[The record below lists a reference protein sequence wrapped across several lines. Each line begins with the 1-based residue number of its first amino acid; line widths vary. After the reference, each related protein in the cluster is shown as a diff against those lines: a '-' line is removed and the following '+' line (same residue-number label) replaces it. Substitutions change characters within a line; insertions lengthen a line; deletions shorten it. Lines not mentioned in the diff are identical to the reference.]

1 MISYHEHWQQTH
13 VESTEPAQRERD
25 GGGGQQECEP
35 QMVANYT
42 TMRAPAR
49 TKELIAARDGE
60 TLSRETLNLS
70 TYLPPT
76 FCLVKWDGGFRNN
89 WKKCLRG
96 GVGIGNSAER
106 GMWAGKRYNSTP
118 IMLKRLMRAAPSSHK
133 SPSSPG
139 VDNLLGNFLMLLIVS
154 AAEWLW
160 REYWRGWQVRDKWEY
175 SQQLHFK
182 MQSDSTQGPSF
193 FWITAFWDILNVIRV
208 SFWSLEH
215 SPVQILFKH
224 LWLLWTCGFIHN
236 RWHWGGSPHA
246 CHRRPSPAFWGA
258 KASFTLARLR
268 MGIVQASG
276 WRSVTS
282 LQFSC
287 VKTHFLLY
295 LLWLITTFSKKMHH
309 IIYHHNLS
317 GLSWPSQ
324 GHNKVPFY
332 GETRRNGFTWR
343 PMSCMI

>member
-1 MISYHEHWQQTH
+1 MWR
-13 VESTEPAQRERD
+13 AQSQPRERERD

-35 QMVANYT
+35 QMVANYK
-42 TMRAPAR
+42 TMRVPAR

-106 GMWAGKRYNSTP
+106 GMWAGERYNSTP

-133 SPSSPG
+133 SSSSPG
-139 VDNLLGNFLMLLIVS
+139 LDNLLGNFLMLLIVS
-154 AAEWLW
+154 AAEWLR
-160 REYWRGWQVRDKWEY
+160 REYWRGWQVGDKWEY

-193 FWITAFWDILNVIRV
+193 FWIKAFWDILNVIRV

-215 SPVQILFKH
+215 SSVPLNPVQ
-224 LWLLWTCGFIHN
+224 
-236 RWHWGGSPHA
+236 
-246 CHRRPSPAFWGA
+246 
-258 KASFTLARLR
+258 
-268 MGIVQASG
+268 
-276 WRSVTS
+276 TS
-282 LQFSC
+282 LATVDLWIHTQQMTLRRFTSC
-287 VKTHFLLY
+287 LSSQAQSSFLR
-295 LLWLITTFSKKMHH
+295 SKSLFHT
-309 IIYHHNLS
+309 
-317 GLSWPSQ
+317 
-324 GHNKVPFY
+324 
-332 GETRRNGFTWR
+332 GEAQDGDCPGFR
-343 PMSCMI
+343 LALCDIPAVFLC